1 MFQTAIVLSLLMAAT
16 AWIAHRLWKYWLSPV
31 WLVSWSF
38 VMFWVLIF
46 TSPPAISWVFLFLL
60 AALVT
65 SMRVKISHLRF
76 AGVCAGCCVLAFGVA
91 MLEYIPIYQ
100 EHQRIV
106 ARFPEVDLKP
116 RLAYERKLAKPGAP
130 LTGTTEPV
138 RQLSQ
143 MALLI
148 EYLRYDSIN
157 PFDENL
163 PPDFTH
169 QAFQELSA
177 VHAGFVADF
186 IAQPT
191 LLDDFGNNRVLKMK
205 IVRESD
211 FSEELLER
219 MSQPPE
225 LISQPAVLD
234 KTSGSPEENKEGQ
247 IGADLAQLPAVEFAS
262 STLLTKEFLR
272 EQNFRNIVRFA
283 PPATLGAV
291 NSQLAA
297 RAFQPHAF
305 TSRRR
310 PDDLKPRDSQEK
322 WVLQRLELI
331 SLLKHDPPAVYVSQN
346 LPAMGELVDAPTR
359 ATNEFEIAAISQ
371 LRRGEEIVTDIR
383 STEMH
388 MVGAIRAIDE
398 CRKCHQVPRGAL
410 LGAFSYRFR
419 SPRAAPNRAPVPKP
433 LAWRGGRLANP
444 TAG

>member
-1 MFQTAIVLSLLMAAT
+1 MFLTAMVLSLLMAAT
-16 AWIAHRLWKYWLSPV
+16 AWIAHRWWKYWLTPV

-38 VMFWVLIF
+38 VLFWVLIF
-46 TSPPAISWVFLFLL
+46 TTPPAIAWVFLFLL
-60 AALVT
+60 AVLIT
-65 SMRVKISHLRF
+65 SMRVKISHVRF
-76 AGVCAGCCVLAFGVA
+76 AGVCAGCCVLAFVAA

-116 RLAYERKLAKPGAP
+116 RLAYERKLAKSRAL

-148 EYLRYDSIN
+148 EYLRYDMLN

-191 LLDDFGNNRVLKMK
+191 TLDDFGNNRTLKMK

-211 FSEELLER
+211 FSQER
-219 MSQPPE
+219 LDFMSRPPKA
-225 LISQPAVLD
+225 IPQPAALD
-234 KTSGSPEENKEGQ
+234 KASGSPPDNDAELR
-247 IGADLAQLPAVEFAS
+247 ADVAPVPPLPAVESAS
-262 STLLTKEFLR
+262 SILLTKEFLR
-272 EQNFRNIVRFA
+272 EQNFENIVRFA

-310 PDDLKPRDSQEK
+310 PGDLKPRGSQEK
-322 WVLQRLELI
+322 WILQRLELI

-346 LPAMGELVDAPTR
+346 LPAMSELVDAPTR
-359 ATNEFEIAAISQ
+359 AANAFEIAAISQ
-371 LRRGEEIVTDIR
+371 LRRGEEIVTDVHPA
-383 STEMH
+383 ELQ
-388 MVGAIRAIDE
+388 MVGAIRALEE
-398 CRKCHQVPRGAL
+398 CRRCHQVPRRGL

-419 SPRAAPNRAPVPKP
+419 SPHAAPNRAKMPKP
-433 LAWRGGRLANP
+433 LAWRG
-444 TAG
+444 